1 MKKKIFYILFCVLAL
16 TMVVGK
22 AYADDDSNSCSLSER
37 SELRQ
42 MASEVTINYVPV
54 EFNNVVETD
63 EGEGSSHA
71 LDIYI
76 YNLNTKINAVLD
88 DSETGLSY
96 TFDYTR
102 MNSDGA
108 VVLRQT
114 AGSGVKKLKFYIY
127 PTNDNCNTYL
137 LRTVNITLPKFNNYS
152 LRGVCSDIPEYYL
165 CQRYITYDINDSTF
179 TENVNKY
186 KEKLAEKADEKDEES
201 NTSVVGKT
209 VNNIA
214 KYKYVIAV
222 IVILAGA
229 VITYIVIKKKRSAL

>member
-1 MKKKIFYILFCVLAL
+1 M
-16 TMVVGK
+16 
-22 AYADDDSNSCSLSER
+22 R
-37 SELRQ
+37 
-42 MASEVTINYVPV
+42 TI
-54 EFNNVVETD
+54 
-63 EGEGSSHA
+63 
-71 LDIYI
+71 
-76 YNLNTKINAVLD
+76 
-88 DSETGLSY
+88 
-96 TFDYTR
+96 
-102 MNSDGA
+102 
-108 VVLRQT
+108 
-114 AGSGVKKLKFYIY
+114 
-127 PTNDNCNTYL
+127 
-137 LRTVNITLPKFNNYS
+137 NITLPKFNNYS